1 MLTLIW
7 PWLLTLLPLPW
18 LYRMLAKPGATAV
31 PTLRS
36 RWYASLAGQLAV
48 PATAVSNRWRHALLA
63 LVWVSLLLAAARPT
77 WTGEP
82 ITLPAT
88 GRDLLLAVDISK
100 SMEIGDMA
108 VGNQLYPRI
117 TIAKQVVGD
126 FVEKRRGD
134 RLGLIL
140 FGSQAYLQA
149 PLTFD
154 RRTVNTLLQEAQLG
168 FAGGATA
175 IGDAIAI
182 AIKRLD
188 GQPSSSKVLIL
199 LSDGADT
206 ASEVP
211 PLEAAK
217 LAAHHHVK
225 IHTVG
230 MGAGEMTARG
240 IHGQRTVNTA
250 FDLDEESL
258 TAIAEITG
266 GRYFRAR
273 DPQQLVEIY
282 NTLDALEPIDQEAE
296 TLRPTKAL
304 YHWPL
309 ATAFILWLIL
319 LFSHGWRRAN
329 D

>member
-1 MLTLIW
+1 MLSLAW
-7 PWLLTLLPLPW
+7 PWVLTLLPLPW
-18 LYRMLAKPGATAV
+18 LYRMLAKPRASAIA
-31 PTLRS
+31 TLRS
-36 RWYASLAGQLAV
+36 SWYASLAGQLATPV
-48 PATAVSNRWRHALLA
+48 AAVGNRWRHLL
-63 LVWVSLLLAAARPT
+63 LVLAWLAVLLAAARPT

-82 ITLPAT
+82 IALPTT
-88 GRDLLLAVDISK
+88 GRDLLLAVDISE
-100 SMEIGDMA
+100 SMRINDMA
-108 VGNQLYPRI
+108 VGNELYPRV
-117 TIAKQVVGD
+117 TVVKQVVGE

-140 FGSQAYLQA
+140 FGSQAYLQV

-168 FAGGATA
+168 FAGPATA

-182 AIKRLD
+182 AIKRLE
-188 GQPSSSKVLIL
+188 GQPASSKVLIL

-217 LAAHHHVK
+217 LAARHQLK
-225 IHTVG
+225 IYTVG
-230 MGAGEMTARG
+230 VGAGEMTSRG
-240 IHGQRTVNTA
+240 FFGQRTINTA
-250 FDLDEESL
+250 SDLDEESM

-273 DPQQLVEIY
+273 DPQQLAEIY
-282 NTLDALEPIDQEAE
+282 STLDALEPIDQEAE

-304 YHWPL
+304 FHWPL
-309 ATAFILWLIL
+309 AVAFVLWLIL
-319 LFSHGWRRAN
+319 LFSHGWRGAN